1 MTRDDVMDLVE
12 NLKRSSPAIVEELL
26 PDRLSYGELHQV
38 LRNLLREGV
47 SIRNMAIILEA
58 LSDNINQT
66 RDTEVLSELV
76 RQRLGRA
83 LCEQYADS
91 DGTLHAVTLDPAL
104 EARLSASVG
113 NRGDSDAVPVN
124 PAWLQK
130 LMENVAE
137 TVANATASGKDV
149 VLLVRSNVRRFLH
162 ELVQAS
168 MPKVAVLSYNEVV
181 PAKCVETEGIVRMDE
196 S

>member
-1 MTRDDVMDLVE
+1 M
-12 NLKRSSPAIVEELL
+12 
-26 PDRLSYGELHQV
+26 PDAHPPV
-38 LRNLLREGV
+38 
-47 SIRNMAIILEA
+47 
-58 LSDNINQT
+58 
-66 RDTEVLSELV
+66 
-76 RQRLGRA
+76 GRA
-83 LCEQYADS
+83 P
-91 DGTLHAVTLDPAL
+91 PAGQGP
-104 EARLSASVG
+104 ESHG
-113 NRGDSDAVPVN
+113 ETDAAPVN

-137 TVANATASGKDV
+137 TVGVATSSGKDV

-181 PAKCVETEGIVRMDE
+181 PAKSVETEGIVRMEE